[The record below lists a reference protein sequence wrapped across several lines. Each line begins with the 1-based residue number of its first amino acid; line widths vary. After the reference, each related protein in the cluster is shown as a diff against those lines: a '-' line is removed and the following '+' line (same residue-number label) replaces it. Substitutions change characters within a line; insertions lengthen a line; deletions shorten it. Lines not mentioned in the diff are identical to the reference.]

1 MAWLFE
7 ILNAFCFDSV
17 SLWTHF
23 SIFISHVLKIPVGTL
38 WTNNTLIRECRTPS
52 KTTFH
57 SLFSR
62 VKKVKNM
69 RGLLVAVGRCD
80 TQVRLS
86 LIYVSGNFLRPL
98 VPRIPLRMVLRSVTH
113 KQDARIVDKVYWWML
128 QSSKLLS
135 VFKPDTLSGVLTLF
149 NDHNLSYSRTGPE
162 DT

>member
-1 MAWLFE
+1 
-7 ILNAFCFDSV
+7 
-17 SLWTHF
+17 
-23 SIFISHVLKIPVGTL
+23 
-38 WTNNTLIRECRTPS
+38 
-52 KTTFH
+52 
-57 SLFSR
+57 
-62 VKKVKNM
+62 M

-86 LIYVSGNFLRPL
+86 LIYVSGNLLRPL

-162 DT
+162 DNMHDADARVSA

>member
-1 MAWLFE
+1 
-7 ILNAFCFDSV
+7 
-17 SLWTHF
+17 
-23 SIFISHVLKIPVGTL
+23 
-38 WTNNTLIRECRTPS
+38 
-52 KTTFH
+52 
-57 SLFSR
+57 
-62 VKKVKNM
+62 M

-86 LIYVSGNFLRPL
+86 LIYVSGNLLRPL

-149 NDHNLSYSRTGPE
+149 NDHNLSYSRTGP
-162 DT
+162 DDNI

>member
-1 MAWLFE
+1 MFYDLTSSGPVREYDKLWS
-7 ILNAFCFDSV
+7 LNKV
-17 SLWTHF
+17 
-23 SIFISHVLKIPVGTL
+23 
-38 WTNNTLIRECRTPS
+38 NTPLG
-52 KTTFH
+52 
-57 SLFSR
+57 
-62 VKKVKNM
+62 
-69 RGLLVAVGRCD
+69 GLLVAVGRCN

-86 LIYVSGNFLRPL
+86 LIYVSGNLLRPL

-162 DT
+162 EV

>member
-1 MAWLFE
+1 M
-7 ILNAFCFDSV
+7 SV
-17 SLWTHF
+17 DLT
-23 SIFISHVLKIPVGTL
+23 VV
-38 WTNNTLIRECRTPS
+38 ECTPS
-52 KTTFH
+52 GRLPLRRTQ
-57 SLFSR
+57 SLRRLLLTMRRCLTDTGRSL
-62 VKKVKNM
+62 

-86 LIYVSGNFLRPL
+86 LIYVSGNLLRPL

-162 DT
+162 DNFA